1 MDRFWTLKKEEYR
14 IAPSFWARMKQHLTE
29 LGNNL
34 VRDAG
39 SIPGLGRSPGGGHGN
54 PLQYSCLENPMDRG
68 AWRATAH
75 RVTKSRIW
83 LKRVG
88 MHTPRS
94 YDFFLNSKGYCEITY
109 HYESE
114 GISSRTGHPALAHA
128 MEPLRCSQTSY
139 RGCGYLGRFPREGY
153 ASSRTW
159 RTTMQRP
166 PWQSQKMNEC
176 EFQPSVINMEGFGG
190 SQYRVLMRK

>member
-1 MDRFWTLKKEEYR
+1 MRVLSLGWEDPLEEGMETHSSILAWRIPWTEE
-14 IAPSFWARMKQHLTE
+14 
-29 LGNNL
+29 
-34 VRDAG
+34 
-39 SIPGLGRSPGGGHGN
+39 PGG
-54 PLQYSCLENPMDRG
+54 LQRTGSQ
-68 AWRATAH
+68 
-75 RVTKSRIW
+75 
-83 LKRVG
+83 RVG
-88 MHTPRS
+88 
-94 YDFFLNSKGYCEITY
+94 YDWSELACTHLEVTIFFFNSKGYCEITY

-166 PWQSQKMNEC
+166 PWQRQKMNEC